1 MLDFHYCY
9 ILPVIHNASMSDAVS
24 FSGVESSLSAFS
36 SQMKQLETSR
46 ETLIKETRE
55 VISLCSKAIILL
67 HSNKT
72 PEAETLLDKSSLLI
86 RDLRNHVI
94 FDLERY
100 LWPAEQ
106 EYVEAIV
113 LKEILTKKPALSSHE
128 DMNVSLNAYV
138 TGLLDCVGEM
148 KRMIYDHLRKNNFDF
163 SMSLFETMQSIYSL
177 IYPFSIYDNIVPGIR
192 KKLDVSKR
200 IIDDVRVTMT
210 EEFRRTAFLSQFKG
224 VLETTR

>member
-1 MLDFHYCY
+1 
-9 ILPVIHNASMSDAVS
+9 MSYAVS
-24 FSGVESSLSAFS
+24 FNGVENSLNAFS
-36 SQMKQLETSR
+36 NQMKQLEISR

-72 PEAETLLDKSSLLI
+72 PDAETLLDKSSLLI
-86 RDLRNHVI
+86 KDLKNYVI

-138 TGLLDCVGEM
+138 TGLLDCIGEI

-163 SMSLFETMQSIYSL
+163 SLSLFDAMQSIYSL
-177 IYPFSIYDNIVPGIR
+177 IYPFSIYDNIVPGTR

-200 IIDDVRVTMT
+200 IIEDVRVTMT
-210 EEFRRTAFLSQFKG
+210 EEHRRNAFLSQFEG
-224 VLETTR
+224 ILETAK

>member
-1 MLDFHYCY
+1 
-9 ILPVIHNASMSDAVS
+9 MSNAVS
-24 FSGVESSLSAFS
+24 FNGVENSLNAFS
-36 SQMKQLETSR
+36 NQMKQLEISR

-72 PEAETLLDKSSLLI
+72 PEAEILLDKSYLLI
-86 RDLRNHVI
+86 KNLKNYVI

-106 EYVEAIV
+106 EYVEALV
-113 LKEILTKKPALSSHE
+113 LKEILTKKPSLSSHE

-138 TGLLDCVGEM
+138 TGLLDCIGEI

-163 SMSLFETMQSIYSL
+163 SLSLFEIMQSIYSL
-177 IYPFSIYDNIVPGIR
+177 IYPFSIYDNIVPGVR

-200 IIDDVRVTMT
+200 IIEDVRVTMT
-210 EEFRRTAFLSQFKG
+210 EEYRRTAFLSQFKG
-224 VLETTR
+224 ILETTSR

>member
-1 MLDFHYCY
+1 MIVL
-9 ILPVIHNASMSDAVS
+9 MSHAVS
-24 FSGVESSLSAFS
+24 FNGVENSLNAFS
-36 SQMKQLETSR
+36 NQMKQLEISR

-86 RDLRNHVI
+86 KNLKNYVI

-138 TGLLDCVGEM
+138 TGLLDCIGEI

-163 SMSLFETMQSIYSL
+163 SLSLFDTMQSIYSL
-177 IYPFSIYDNIVPGIR
+177 IYPFSIYDNIVPGTR

-200 IIDDVRVTMT
+200 IIEDVRVTMT
-210 EEFRRTAFLSQFKG
+210 EEYRRTAFLSQFEG
-224 VLETTR
+224 ILETTK

>member
-1 MLDFHYCY
+1 
-9 ILPVIHNASMSDAVS
+9 MSYAVS
-24 FSGVESSLSAFS
+24 FNGVENSLNAFS
-36 SQMKQLETSR
+36 NQMKQLEISR

-86 RDLRNHVI
+86 KDLKNYVI

-138 TGLLDCVGEM
+138 TGLLDCIGEI

-163 SMSLFETMQSIYSL
+163 SLSLFDAMQSIYSL
-177 IYPFSIYDNIVPGIR
+177 IYPFSIYDNIVPGTR

-200 IIDDVRVTMT
+200 IIEDVRVTMT
-210 EEFRRTAFLSQFKG
+210 EEHRRNAFLSQFEG
-224 VLETTR
+224 ILETAK